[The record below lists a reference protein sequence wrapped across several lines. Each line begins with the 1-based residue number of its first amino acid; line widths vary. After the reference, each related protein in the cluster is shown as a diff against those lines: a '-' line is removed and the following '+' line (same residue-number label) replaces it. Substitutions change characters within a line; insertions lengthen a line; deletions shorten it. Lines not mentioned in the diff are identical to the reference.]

1 MTLRRT
7 DPEQPPYDGVMHLAV
22 PDRQEADAVRY
33 VDFGGADPVAAG
45 NELTFLGP
53 AAATWGTSV
62 MFWVHGGIVSPVA
75 AAHRILRSH
84 YADRRRFRVQPAE
97 PRPFIYARL
106 FYTEDADALHG
117 KLYWVGDTLMDGSMA
132 SRIDNEKASTDV
144 DDSRWEGYDI
154 SSSEDE
160 YEVPSS
166 DDDDSIFGDPV
177 SESDNMDI
185 DDEDSISDTHD
196 EPTSENTSDVVVIRN
211 SELTYYG
218 DSDLEDFA
226 YKEDV
231 PEQSKSL
238 EGGFHSCQNLNAKA
252 NSQLDHTK
260 HEDYKDPYDI
270 DTEMNKQRKYE
281 AVMAMIF
288 VSEEA
293 AYYFY
298 NKYAKEH
305 GFSIRREKKKERLDE
320 LGTSTIRYR
329 RFLCSRAGQ
338 RESKYLEMENRTYRH
353 RPESRCNCGAH
364 FSVSYNRKKGVWTVL
379 RFDDNHNHK
388 PATADQIA
396 FLRSHR
402 KMKDHQKS
410 RIMSLAAAGM
420 RLFNIM
426 RSFISDSGKYSTVG
440 FVRKDLYNMS
450 CREKMKMIA
459 KGDANTTIGI
469 MEKRKRDDPEFFFD
483 YKLGKGGELL
493 HLFWC
498 DSQSRQDYADFGDV
512 LVFDS
517 TYKTNRYAMP
527 FIPFV
532 GINNH
537 RQTTVFACA
546 IVSDEKEK
554 TYKWLLETFLKA
566 MYQQKPKGIITDG
579 DAAMIAAVGK
589 VFPGVWYRVC
599 TWHIEKNMKKHLDSV
614 AHNEFRSLLYYST
627 SEQVFEERWRAF
639 VEKHQTALT
648 KEWMKRMYAR
658 KKLWSAAYLA
668 NGYFLGMKSNQRSES
683 LNSTLHT
690 HLDFGLTIVDM
701 VVHYENNSSRVRE
714 EEARHD
720 AIDSQTLPVAVT
732 RYKDIETSAAHKFTA
747 ANFYLVQEELKKIGG
762 LEIVDQLGCV
772 GGVSTFVVSWMN
784 NRKYLFSVDYRPE
797 SKEET
802 ITFSKNARY
811 GLPSRRESD
820 LYGWGWEGVAE
831 RRKHSEL
838 TMIGAEAFD
847 AALHDPESFS
857 ELMQCMKGII
867 YRRKG
872 AQTSHSTAYHEDA
885 QNRGDAPVVGD
896 PDMAETKGAPK
907 QNKRYYKDKDTNQQT
922 SKHGRILAHDERK
935 KERLCTACNQPGHN
949 RNNKMKCRLHKE

>member
-1 MTLRRT
+1 M
-7 DPEQPPYDGVMHLAV
+7 
-22 PDRQEADAVRY
+22 
-33 VDFGGADPVAAG
+33 
-45 NELTFLGP
+45 
-53 AAATWGTSV
+53 
-62 MFWVHGGIVSPVA
+62 
-75 AAHRILRSH
+75 
-84 YADRRRFRVQPAE
+84 
-97 PRPFIYARL
+97 
-106 FYTEDADALHG
+106 
-117 KLYWVGDTLMDGSMA
+117 
-132 SRIDNEKASTDV
+132 
-144 DDSRWEGYDI
+144 
-154 SSSEDE
+154 
-160 YEVPSS
+160 
-166 DDDDSIFGDPV
+166 
-177 SESDNMDI
+177 
-185 DDEDSISDTHD
+185 
-196 EPTSENTSDVVVIRN
+196 
-211 SELTYYG
+211 
-218 DSDLEDFA
+218 
-226 YKEDV
+226 
-231 PEQSKSL
+231 
-238 EGGFHSCQNLNAKA
+238 
-252 NSQLDHTK
+252 DHTK
-260 HEDYKDPYDI
+260 QEDNKDPYDI
-270 DTEMNKQRKYE
+270 DAEMSRQRKYE
-281 AVMAMIF
+281 AVRAMIF

-320 LGTSTIRYR
+320 LGTPTIRYR

-338 RESKYLEMENRTYRH
+338 RESKYLEMKDRTYRH

-396 FLRSHR
+396 FMRSHR
-402 KMKDHQKS
+402 KIKAHQKS
-410 RIMSLAAAGM
+410 RIMSLGAAGM

-426 RSFISDSGKYSTVG
+426 RTFISDNGKYSMVG

-450 CREKMKMIA
+450 CREKRKMLA

-469 MEKRKRDDPEFFFD
+469 MEKRKRDDPEFYFD
-483 YKLGKGGELL
+483 YKLGKGGKLL

-546 IVSDEKEK
+546 IVSDEKEV

-589 VFPGVWYRVC
+589 VFPGVSYRVC
-599 TWHIEKNMKKHLDSV
+599 TWHIEKNMKKHIDSL
-614 AHNEFRSLLYYST
+614 AHNEFRSLLYYTT

-639 VEKHQTALT
+639 VEKHQTELT
-648 KEWMKRMYAR
+648 KEWMKRMYRR

-690 HLDFGLTIVDM
+690 HLDFGLTMVDM

-714 EEARHD
+714 EEARQD
-720 AIDSQTLPVAVT
+720 TIDSQTVPVAVT
-732 RYKDIETSAAHKFTA
+732 RYKDIEMSAARKFTA
-747 ANFYLVQEELKKIGG
+747 TNFYLVQGELKKIGG
-762 LEIVDQLGCV
+762 LEIVDQLGCA
-772 GGVSTFVVSWMN
+772 GGLTTFVVSWMN
-784 NRKYLFSVDYRPE
+784 NRKYLFSVEYRPE

-802 ITFSKNARY
+802 ITCNCRRMYRKGLPCKHILFVLHFVGCSEIPNCCVLRRFSKDARY

-838 TMIGAEAFD
+838 TQIGAEAFD
-847 AALHDPESFS
+847 AALHDPESYS
-857 ELMQCMKGII
+857 ELMKCMKGII
-867 YRRKG
+867 HRRKG
-872 AQTSHSTAYHEDA
+872 DQNSRSTAYHEDA

-896 PDMAETKGAPK
+896 PDKAETKGAPK
-907 QNKRYYKDKDTNQQT
+907 QNKKYYKDKDTNQQT
-922 SKHGRILAHDERK
+922 SKHGRILSHDERK

>member
-1 MTLRRT
+1 M
-7 DPEQPPYDGVMHLAV
+7 
-22 PDRQEADAVRY
+22 
-33 VDFGGADPVAAG
+33 
-45 NELTFLGP
+45 
-53 AAATWGTSV
+53 
-62 MFWVHGGIVSPVA
+62 
-75 AAHRILRSH
+75 
-84 YADRRRFRVQPAE
+84 
-97 PRPFIYARL
+97 
-106 FYTEDADALHG
+106 
-117 KLYWVGDTLMDGSMA
+117 
-132 SRIDNEKASTDV
+132 
-144 DDSRWEGYDI
+144 
-154 SSSEDE
+154 
-160 YEVPSS
+160 
-166 DDDDSIFGDPV
+166 
-177 SESDNMDI
+177 
-185 DDEDSISDTHD
+185 
-196 EPTSENTSDVVVIRN
+196 
-211 SELTYYG
+211 
-218 DSDLEDFA
+218 
-226 YKEDV
+226 
-231 PEQSKSL
+231 
-238 EGGFHSCQNLNAKA
+238 
-252 NSQLDHTK
+252 
-260 HEDYKDPYDI
+260 KD
-270 DTEMNKQRKYE
+270 
-281 AVMAMIF
+281 
-288 VSEEA
+288 
-293 AYYFY
+293 
-298 NKYAKEH
+298 
-305 GFSIRREKKKERLDE
+305 
-320 LGTSTIRYR
+320 
-329 RFLCSRAGQ
+329 
-338 RESKYLEMENRTYRH
+338 RTYRH

-396 FLRSHR
+396 FMRSHR
-402 KMKDHQKS
+402 KIKAHQKS
-410 RIMSLAAAGM
+410 RIMSPELFGM

-426 RSFISDSGKYSTVG
+426 RTFISDNGKYSMVG

-450 CREKMKMIA
+450 CREKRKMLA

-469 MEKRKRDDPEFFFD
+469 MEKRKRDDPEFYFD
-483 YKLGKGGELL
+483 YKLGKGGKLL

-546 IVSDEKEK
+546 IVSDEKEV

-599 TWHIEKNMKKHLDSV
+599 TWHIEKNMKKHIDSL
-614 AHNEFRSLLYYST
+614 AHNEFRSLLYYTT

-639 VEKHQTALT
+639 VEKHQTELT
-648 KEWMKRMYAR
+648 KEWMKRMYRR

-690 HLDFGLTIVDM
+690 HLDFGLTMVDM

-714 EEARHD
+714 EEARQD
-720 AIDSQTLPVAVT
+720 TIDSQTVPVAVT
-732 RYKDIETSAAHKFTA
+732 RYKDIEMSAARKFTA
-747 ANFYLVQEELKKIGG
+747 TNFYLVQGELKKIGG
-762 LEIVDQLGCV
+762 LEIVDQLGCL
-772 GGVSTFVVSWMN
+772 W
-784 NRKYLFSVDYRPE
+784 
-797 SKEET
+797 
-802 ITFSKNARY
+802 FSKDARY

-838 TMIGAEAFD
+838 TQIGAEAFD
-847 AALHDPESFS
+847 AALHDPESYS
-857 ELMQCMKGII
+857 ELMKCMKGII
-867 YRRKG
+867 HRRKG
-872 AQTSHSTAYHEDA
+872 DQNSRSTAYHEDA

-896 PDMAETKGAPK
+896 PDKAETKGAPK
-907 QNKRYYKDKDTNQQT
+907 QNKKYYKDKDTNQQT
-922 SKHGRILAHDERK
+922 SKHGRILSHDERK